1 MGYGNRNP
9 SACPGFL
16 GCRTLKFESL
26 RVPSKAP
33 GSPVKGKT
41 IATPVKHTPLSLH
54 TPLAKAASLPV
65 KQVIAGEERRRSY
78 RVLLRVRASI
88 HVALQG
94 KPVSFETVT
103 LSVSNHGALVVL
115 SQSLPFDTR
124 LVLEHSG
131 TKERVACKVAR
142 IAREMPEGFHIP
154 LEFDSPAPNF
164 WRIAFPP
171 SDWRPPDDP

>member
-1 MGYGNRNP
+1 
-9 SACPGFL
+9 
-16 GCRTLKFESL
+16 LKFESL
-26 RVPSKAP
+26 RVPAKVP

-41 IATPVKHTPLSLH
+41 MATPVKQAVHSLRTPSAQVV
-54 TPLAKAASLPV
+54 PLPV
-65 KQVIAGEERRRSY
+65 KKVIAGEERRRGY
-78 RVLLRVRASI
+78 RVLLRVRASV

-94 KPVSFETVT
+94 KPVTLETVT

-115 SQSLPFDTR
+115 SQSLPCDTR

-154 LEFDSPAPNF
+154 IEFDSPAPNF

-171 SDWRPPDDP
+171 SDWRPPDDR

>member
-1 MGYGNRNP
+1 V
-9 SACPGFL
+9 
-16 GCRTLKFESL
+16 KFESL
-26 RVPSKAP
+26 RVPPTKLSGSQAKIIAP
-33 GSPVKGKT
+33 SLKSTIVPAHSPSIQSGSQSAVQP
-41 IATPVKHTPLSLH
+41 TP
-54 TPLAKAASLPV
+54 
-65 KQVIAGEERRRSY
+65 GEERRRSY

-94 KPVSFETVT
+94 KPVTFDTVT

-115 SQSLPFDTR
+115 KQSLPCDTR

-171 SDWRPPDDP
+171 SDWRPHDDL

>member
-1 MGYGNRNP
+1 M
-9 SACPGFL
+9 
-16 GCRTLKFESL
+16 
-26 RVPSKAP
+26 
-33 GSPVKGKT
+33 
-41 IATPVKHTPLSLH
+41 ATPVKRALQSLH
-54 TPLAKAASLPV
+54 TPSAQAASLPV
-65 KQVIAGEERRRSY
+65 KKIIAGEERRRSY
-78 RVLLRVRASI
+78 RVLLRVRASV

-94 KPVSFETVT
+94 KPVTFETVT

-115 SQSLPFDTR
+115 SQSLPCDTR

-142 IAREMPEGFHIP
+142 IAREMPEGFHVP

-171 SDWRPPDDP
+171 SDWRPPDDL

>member
-1 MGYGNRNP
+1 
-9 SACPGFL
+9 
-16 GCRTLKFESL
+16 LKFESL
-26 RVPSKAP
+26 KVPAKVS
-33 GSPVKGKT
+33 GSPVKGKAMA
-41 IATPVKHTPLSLH
+41 IPVKQAVQSLRA
-54 TPLAKAASLPV
+54 PSSQKASLPL

-94 KPVSFETVT
+94 KPVTFETVT

-115 SQSLPFDTR
+115 KQNLPCETR

-142 IAREMPEGFHIP
+142 IAREMPEGFHVP

-171 SDWRPPDDP
+171 PDWRPPDDL

>member
-1 MGYGNRNP
+1 VKFQSLKVPPAKTSGSQAKAAIAP
-9 SACPGFL
+9 FLKSA
-16 GCRTLKFESL
+16 
-26 RVPSKAP
+26 A
-33 GSPVKGKT
+33 
-41 IATPVKHTPLSLH
+41 LSLH
-54 TPLAKAASLPV
+54 PPSSQAGSQTAAQVTP
-65 KQVIAGEERRRSY
+65 GEERRRSY

-94 KPVSFETVT
+94 KPVTFDTVT

-115 SQSLPFDTR
+115 KQSLPCETR

-171 SDWRPPDDP
+171 SDWRPHDDL

>member
-1 MGYGNRNP
+1 VKFQ
-9 SACPGFL
+9 S
-16 GCRTLKFESL
+16 LKMPPAKNSG
-26 RVPSKAP
+26 AQ
-33 GSPVKGKT
+33 
-41 IATPVKHTPLSLH
+41 
-54 TPLAKAASLPV
+54 AKAAAPFLKSAALPLHSPSSQPGSQAAA
-65 KQVIAGEERRRSY
+65 QVTPGEERRRSY

-94 KPVSFETVT
+94 KPVTFETVT

-115 SQSLPFDTR
+115 KQSLPCETR

-171 SDWRPPDDP
+171 SDWRPHDDL

>member
-1 MGYGNRNP
+1 M
-9 SACPGFL
+9 
-16 GCRTLKFESL
+16 
-26 RVPSKAP
+26 
-33 GSPVKGKT
+33 
-41 IATPVKHTPLSLH
+41 KHTPQSLH
-54 TPLAKAASLPV
+54 APPAKAASLPI

-164 WRIAFPP
+164 WRIAFPDVYKRQLMDVTTDLLIANP
-171 SDWRPPDDP
+171 QVNVNIDRDKASALGVSAQQVEDLSLIHI

>member
-1 MGYGNRNP
+1 M
-9 SACPGFL
+9 
-16 GCRTLKFESL
+16 
-26 RVPSKAP
+26 
-33 GSPVKGKT
+33 
-41 IATPVKHTPLSLH
+41 ATPVKHAPQSLH
-54 TPLAKAASLPV
+54 TPSVKAVPLPP
-65 KQVIAGEERRRSY
+65 KPVIAGEERRRSY

-94 KPVSFETVT
+94 KPVTFETVT

-115 SQSLPFDTR
+115 SQNLPLDTR

-142 IAREMPEGFHIP
+142 IAREMPEGFHVP

-171 SDWRPPDDP
+171 SDWRPSEDM